1 MRPIFVLLAAAF
13 SPAIAVAAPLCAIP
27 ASSPGVPGLPHPAPA
42 VHTSSS
48 PAAGN
53 AAANEP
59 PRTVPAESP
68 PLDIPASLARLPFV
82 KHVVAAGAKLSDLG
96 VSHGMRGLFAR
107 SSDQFMI
114 FQVTPDGAAA
124 VAGAVTDLSPTQLDT
139 FAAGNVRDLGVEH
152 GLRTLFVRS
161 GQRFQVFYVTPDGE
175 RVIPGMMWDANG
187 KDLTRTQVA
196 SVPGAVPTVVVGSDR
211 GSPGRSTAS
220 TTVAALPLLQR
231 AAAGSVGSAN
241 APHVWM
247 LIDPQ
252 CVYSIRAFQML
263 QPYVASGRLRISVVP
278 LSVLDYEDQ
287 GASTKAALAL
297 LSLPADEIVTSWQA
311 RDLNAPASASAAT
324 RLRTN
329 MAIAQAIHLSGTPTF
344 IWRKADG
351 SEGRLD
357 GLPTNPNA
365 LVASVGS

>member
-1 MRPIFVLLAAAF
+1 MRLILVLLAAAF
-13 SPAIAVAAPLCAIP
+13 SPATAVAAPLCAIP
-27 ASSPGVPGLPHPAPA
+27 ASSPGAPGLPHPAPA
-42 VHTSSS
+42 VQTSSS

-53 AAANEP
+53 AAANEA
-59 PRTVPAESP
+59 PRSVPAKSP
-68 PLDIPASLARLPFV
+68 APDIPASVARLPFV
-82 KHVVAAGAKLSDLG
+82 KHVVTAGAKLSDLG
-96 VSHGMRGLFAR
+96 VSHGMHGLFAR
-107 SSDQFMI
+107 SGDQFMI

-139 FAAGNVRDLGVEH
+139 FAAGNVRDLGIEH

-161 GQRFQVFYVTPDGE
+161 GQQFQVFYVTPDGE

-187 KDLTRTQVA
+187 KDLTRAQVA
-196 SVPGAVPTVVVGSDR
+196 SIPGAVPTVVVGSDQ
-211 GSPGRSTAS
+211 GPGRATAS
-220 TTVAALPLLQR
+220 TTVAALPLLQN
-231 AAAGSVGSAN
+231 AAAGSVGSAT

-252 CVYSIRAFQML
+252 CVYSIRAFRML

-297 LSLPADEIVTSWQA
+297 LSLPADKIVTSWRA
-311 RDLNAPASASAAT
+311 RDLNGPASASAAT

-329 MAIAQAIHLSGTPTF
+329 MAIAQAIHLRGTPTF
-344 IWRKADG
+344 VWRKADG